1 MSSTNHVLDA
11 IMAPEGKELASPLE
25 AAADR
30 PKTETVRAAPRFWIS
45 KQPVE
50 AAGALAMDLSDCE
63 QAELLEGKPCAIGR
77 GLNHRLRRGSDC
89 TVATALVAIAA
100 SGQQ

>member
-11 IMAPEGKELASPLE
+11 ILAPEGKELASPLE

-30 PKTETVRAAPRFWIS
+30 PKTETARAAPRFWIS

-50 AAGALAMDLSDCE
+50 AAT
-63 QAELLEGKPCAIGR
+63 GR
-77 GLNHRLRRGSDC
+77 ARQDSFVVHDRFPQC
-89 TVATALVAIAA
+89 
-100 SGQQ
+100 